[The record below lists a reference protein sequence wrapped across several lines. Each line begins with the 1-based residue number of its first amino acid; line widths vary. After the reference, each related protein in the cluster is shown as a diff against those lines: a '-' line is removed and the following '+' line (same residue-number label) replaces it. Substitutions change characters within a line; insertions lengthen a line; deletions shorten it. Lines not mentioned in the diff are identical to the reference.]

1 MKILH
6 FLLFGSLLVFSCRQE
21 KKVTALLTD
30 QTESKSSLKP
40 REFDEFDWLA
50 PERLKQQLIKDI
62 SEKKDSID
70 ILIIKFL
77 DDYRGLIEKVNNTLY
92 DLKNYDSLNTL
103 AYSEGEVYQVAKDFE
118 MQVNKN
124 GFMLT
129 SSEGMIYIA
138 ENSDFI
144 KKDIFNLIDQYSKEY
159 LIQYCNQ
166 VENICC
172 DDASLVISEEE
183 LVHRIYN
190 WGELLS
196 KVQGSKYASLVE
208 GHFYGNLS
216 LLYEGLDNTP
226 SFDMDTELFS
236 TSLIGQ
242 MKKLIKKHPDSK
254 ASMEFQEFLNLL
266 ASDNYK
272 KTDKISDYIKQ
283 RTNQTSQW

>member
-6 FLLFGSLLVFSCRQE
+6 LIFLGSLLSFSCRQE
-21 KKVTALLTD
+21 KKIAALPIEEI
-30 QTESKSSLKP
+30 ESKASLTP
-40 REFDEFDWLA
+40 RDFNEFDWLA
-50 PERLKQQLIKDI
+50 PERLKQKLIKDI

-70 ILIIKFL
+70 ILILNFL
-77 DDYRGLIEKVNNTLY
+77 DDYRELIEKVNNTLY
-92 DLKNYDSLNTL
+92 DLKYYDSLNTL

-118 MQVNKN
+118 RQVNKN
-124 GFMLT
+124 GFILT

-138 ENSDFI
+138 ESSDYI
-144 KKDIFNLIDQYSKEY
+144 KKDIINLIDTYSKEF

-172 DDASLVISEEE
+172 DDAALVISEEE
-183 LVHRIYN
+183 LVNRIYN

-196 KVQGSKYASLVE
+196 KVQGSKYASIVD

-226 SFDMDTELFS
+226 SFDMETKLFS
-236 TSLIGQ
+236 TSLIDQ
-242 MKKLIKKHPDSK
+242 MNKLIKKHPESK
-254 ASMEFQEFLNLL
+254 ASIEFQEFLNLI

-272 KTDKISDYIKQ
+272 KTDKVSDYIKQ